1 MDQISTYDYVDK
13 SQYVYTS
20 SVLNNKT
27 EYKANELIT
36 IVLDPSNCLID
47 TNTLELIMDLDITSS
62 TPT

>member
-1 MDQISTYDYVDK
+1 MDQITTYDYVDK

-36 IVLDPSNCLID
+36 IVLDPQNCLID
-47 TNTLELIMDLDITSS
+47 TNTLELIMDLDISAYN
-62 TPT
+62 